1 MCALMNLYI
10 RYHYWLSFILNE
22 CTDCFNKVFF
32 PTATTQLILEVSRKI
47 AAELSSQCSVQYIMF
62 FFDLLF
68 SRVISC
74 KSWHCVLKERWCE
87 HVFVRE
93 CSCIHVWVWESVCVC
108 VCVCVDAHTYCEW
121 NVCKVW
127 RIVQLVILVNV
138 HHTLNNKYL
147 FISSSTLPL
156 LVCVC
161 VWMGLVYHDKDC
173 FLSFPQVYLS
183 YKVIYTSYNS
193 RHA

>member
-47 AAELSSQCSVQYIMF
+47 AAELSSQRSVQYIMF

-93 CSCIHVWVWESVCVC
+93 CSCIHVWVWERVCVC
-108 VCVCVDAHTYCEW
+108 VCVCVCVNEKAITRSPLNGFPSSGDRWSVRLNSAKWKSVVDLYSVLG
-121 NVCKVW
+121 VCIPKSW
-127 RIVQLVILVNV
+127 
-138 HHTLNNKYL
+138 
-147 FISSSTLPL
+147 
-156 LVCVC
+156 
-161 VWMGLVYHDKDC
+161 
-173 FLSFPQVYLS
+173 QVGPS
-183 YKVIYTSYNS
+183 VK
-193 RHA
+193 